1 MIVIP
6 ARLNSTRLK
15 DKILL
20 DIFGVP
26 MFIATAN
33 NASKIDSVLIAVDDE
48 NVYKIA
54 KEHGFD
60 VVMTDINHQSGTD
73 RINEAVS
80 KMGLK
85 DSELIINV
93 QADEPF
99 FEISNLLKFKKFAS
113 QKIEQGSFM
122 ASCFKM
128 VSKDEAKDPNLVK
141 VVIDENFDA
150 MYFSRSL
157 IPYPRNEC
165 ELYKAHIGIYA
176 YSVAT
181 LREFCSFLPSFLE
194 NTEKLEQ
201 LRALQNCK
209 KISMLEIFTTSIG
222 IDCKEDYQRAI
233 KAYREASL
241 YEQ

>member
-6 ARLNSTRLK
+6 ARLSSTRLK

-33 NASKIDSVLIAVDDE
+33 NASKIDNVLIAVDDE
-48 NVYKIA
+48 KVYNIA
-54 KEHGFD
+54 KEHGFEA
-60 VVMTDINHQSGTD
+60 VMTDINHQSGTD
-73 RINEAVS
+73 RINEAVC
-80 KMGLK
+80 KMNLK

-99 FEISNLLKFKKFAS
+99 FEIANLLKFKKFAS
-113 QKIEQGSFM
+113 HKIEQGAFM

-128 VSKDEAKDPNLVK
+128 VSRDEANDPNLVK
-141 VVIDENFDA
+141 VVIDDNFDA

-157 IPYPRNEC
+157 LPYPRNDC

-194 NTEKLEQ
+194 NIEKLEQ
-201 LRALQNCK
+201 LRALEHSK
-209 KISMLEIFTTSIG
+209 KIAMLEIFTKSIG
-222 IDCKEDYQRAI
+222 IDCEEDYEKAI
-233 KAYREASL
+233 KAYKEASL